1 MAAIRERVK
10 PTKSPEPVDDRE
22 AVELAVIGKGAAA
35 KADAVPSTPE
45 PSEPAEV
52 TAKFTLRI
60 PRDILDAIE
69 ADAKAERPKVSVNT
83 WIYAAVLERLERRRG
98 DQD

>member
-1 MAAIRERVK
+1 MAIRERVK
-10 PTKSPEPVDDRE
+10 PVKTPEPVDDRE
-22 AVELAVIGKGAAA
+22 AAELSVINKGGSA
-35 KADAVPSTPE
+35 KADAVPPTPE

-52 TAKFTLRI
+52 TAKFTLRL

-83 WIYAAVLERLERRRG
+83 WIYAAVLERLERRRSE
-98 DQD
+98 